1 MSSLAKVG
9 ETDLKW
15 APRKPTRPP
24 PGLGH
29 RPSRSPAPPAPPPP
43 LQPRAGTA
51 PSGSTPQT
59 SGKGTKI
66 WGRGLG
72 AQIPDFPPVFRTSAE
87 LFYALSSKCQSS
99 KITDRSNLSFPTVP
113 HPPIPGLEMQRPWGW
128 GKGEWEKTERA
139 SGS

>member
-15 APRKPTRPP
+15 VPRKPTRPP

-29 RPSRSPAPPAPPPP
+29 RPSRSPAPTPT
-43 LQPRAGTA
+43 PRRDRSFRFYPTNFR
-51 PSGSTPQT
+51 QRHKDL
-59 SGKGTKI
+59 GKGV
-66 WGRGLG
+66 GRS
-72 AQIPDFPPVFRTSAE
+72 AQIPDFPAMFRTSAE